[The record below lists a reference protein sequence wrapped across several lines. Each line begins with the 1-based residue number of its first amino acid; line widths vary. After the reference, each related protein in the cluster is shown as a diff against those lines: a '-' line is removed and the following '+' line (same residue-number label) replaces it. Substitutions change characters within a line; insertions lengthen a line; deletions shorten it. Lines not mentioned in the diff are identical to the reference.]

1 VLTSPDPT
9 KKRGGPPWRSAALG
23 VVAVVGALLAPWL
36 VVAMTSP
43 ADETATAV
51 RRPGSEGTAPAA
63 TQTPNPLVVP
73 ETRPYDVAPDVEI
86 DSAEPTPR
94 PAPAPGVPRRLVVPM
109 LGVDAAVV
117 PITAPGG
124 VLLPPSD
131 PQMLG
136 WWRDGAKPGAA
147 RGGALI
153 TGHTVS
159 SGGGAFDNLESL
171 RRGDEV
177 RVRTPDRVLRYEV
190 AGVRIYRKAR
200 IARDAEQLFSQT
212 VPGRLV
218 LITCEDWNGSFYE
231 SNAVIFAERV

>member
-1 VLTSPDPT
+1 ML
-9 KKRGGPPWRSAALG
+9 AALI
-23 VVAVVGALLAPWL
+23 APWL

-43 ADETATAV
+43 GQGGGATAV
-51 RRPGSEGTAPAA
+51 RMPGVDGASSAPSTTAP
-63 TQTPNPLVVP
+63 PLTVP
-73 ETRPYDVAPDVEI
+73 EVQSYDVAPDVEI
-86 DSAEPTPR
+86 VSAEPAPR
-94 PAPAPGVPRRLVVPM
+94 PAPAPAVPRRLVVPM
-109 LGVDAAVV
+109 LGVDAPVV
-117 PITAPGG
+117 PISAPGG

-131 PQMLG
+131 PKMLG

-159 SGGGAFDNLESL
+159 SGGGAFDNLDTL

-177 RVRTPDRVLRYEV
+177 RVRTADRVLRYEV
-190 AGVRIYRKAR
+190 TGVRIYRKAR

-231 SNAVIFAERV
+231 SNAVIFADRV

>member
-1 VLTSPDPT
+1 MPTSPDPT
-9 KKRGGPPWRSAALG
+9 KKRGGSPWRSAAL
-23 VVAVVGALLAPWL
+23 VVATVLAALLAPWL

-43 ADETATAV
+43 SGENATAV
-51 RRPGSEGTAPAA
+51 RVPEVDGTGPAPAA
-63 TQTPNPLVVP
+63 NAPLPTVP
-73 ETRPYDVAPDVEI
+73 EVRYDVAPDAEM
-86 DSAEPTPR
+86 DAAEPAPR
-94 PAPAPGVPRRLVVPM
+94 PAPAPGLPRRLVVPM
-109 LGVDAAVV
+109 LGVDAPVV
-117 PITAPGG
+117 PISAPGG

-136 WWRDGAKPGAA
+136 WWRDGARPGAA

-159 SGGGAFDNLESL
+159 AGGGAFDDLETL
-171 RRGDEV
+171 RPGDEV
-177 RVRTPDRVLRYEV
+177 RVRTPDRVLRYAV
-190 AGVRIYRKAR
+190 TGVRIYRKAR
-200 IARDAEQLFSQT
+200 IARDAERLFSQS

>member
-1 VLTSPDPT
+1 M
-9 KKRGGPPWRSAALG
+9 LG
-23 VVAVVGALLAPWL
+23 VVTMLAALVTPWL

-43 ADETATAV
+43 GTDGGATAV
-51 RRPGSEGTAPAA
+51 RMPGTGGTSSAPGTTAP
-63 TQTPNPLVVP
+63 PLTVP
-73 ETRPYDVAPDVEI
+73 EVQSYDVAPDVEI
-86 DSAEPTPR
+86 ESAEPAPR
-94 PAPAPGVPRRLVVPM
+94 PAPAPGVPRRLVVPV
-109 LGVDAAVV
+109 LGVDAPVV
-117 PITAPGG
+117 PISAPGG

-159 SGGGAFDNLESL
+159 SGGGAFDDLETL

-177 RVRTPDRVLRYEV
+177 RVRTADRVLRYEV
-190 AGVRIYRKAR
+190 TGVRIYRKAR

-231 SNAVIFAERV
+231 SNAVIFADRV

>member
-1 VLTSPDPT
+1 MLV
-9 KKRGGPPWRSAALG
+9 ALG
-23 VVAVVGALLAPWL
+23 APWL

-43 ADETATAV
+43 ADESVTAV
-51 RRPGSEGTAPAA
+51 RSPGSEGVAP
-63 TQTPNPLVVP
+63 TTETLNPLTVP
-73 ETRPYDVAPDVEI
+73 EARPYDVAPDVEI

-94 PAPAPGVPRRLVVPM
+94 LEPAPGVPRRLVVPM
-109 LGVDAAVV
+109 LGVDATVV

-159 SGGGAFDNLESL
+159 SGGGAFDDLETV

-177 RVRTPDRVLRYEV
+177 RVRTPERVLRYEV
-190 AGVRIYRKAR
+190 TGVRIYRKAR

-218 LITCEDWNGSFYE
+218 LITCEDWNGTFYE